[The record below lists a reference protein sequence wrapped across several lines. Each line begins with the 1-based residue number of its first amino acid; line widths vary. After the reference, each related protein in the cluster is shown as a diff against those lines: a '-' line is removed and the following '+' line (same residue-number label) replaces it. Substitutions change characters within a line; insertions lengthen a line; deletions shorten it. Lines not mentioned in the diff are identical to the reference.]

1 MSTVK
6 ESAGRILWWGSTLAC
21 PRCGSRHIFRRYLF
35 LLDDCPG
42 CGLHFEREAGYFTGA
57 LAINIIGSGG
67 LMTLVL
73 VTAIILTV
81 PDIPVALIMGLLFP
95 IGLFGPVVF
104 YPFSKTIWMAVDHA
118 LLQRMS
124 VGNAD
129 D

>member
-1 MSTVK
+1 M
-6 ESAGRILWWGSTLAC
+6 
-21 PRCGSRHIFRRYLF
+21 
-35 LLDDCPG
+35 
-42 CGLHFEREAGYFTGA
+42 HFEREAGYFTGA

-73 VTAIILTV
+73 VTAIVLTV
-81 PDIPVALIMGLLFP
+81 PDIPVALIMGLLLP

-104 YPFSKTIWMAVDHA
+104 YPFSKTIWMAIDHA
-118 LLQRMS
+118 LLQRMN